1 MLHRPSDDHNC
12 LFGHASTRRPDASA
26 AAASSAQRRDHLGTT
41 TRAGRIMVYNNVNDR
56 FVRLIDPGVLRPQPD
71 SYLAV
76 LHQ

>member
-1 MLHRPSDDHNC
+1 
-12 LFGHASTRRPDASA
+12 
-26 AAASSAQRRDHLGTT
+26 
-41 TRAGRIMVYNNVNDR
+41 MVYNNVNDR